1 MIMKPIIGI
10 TPSLQPK
17 EKQCYLWDA
26 YVNAIVRS
34 GGIPLIIPCVSD
46 RELLQYYAK
55 MVDGLLLS
63 GGTDIE
69 PIQYGEETLDGFEI
83 EWPMTP
89 VRDVNEIGLIHAME
103 TLDKPILGICRGH
116 QMINVAFG
124 GTLYQ
129 DLNVQLSREPMLRH
143 FQASPW
149 PHPTQKINL
158 QSDSKLAAI
167 LGDTTI
173 SVNTLHHQAV
183 RNPGD
188 GIVISGRALDHVVE
202 AIERPQNRFII
213 GVQWHPEL
221 MSQEDHSWLRLFSA
235 LVKESSRK

>member
-1 MIMKPIIGI
+1 MKPIIGI
-10 TPSLQPK
+10 TPSLQPD

-26 YVNAIVRS
+26 YVNGIVRA
-34 GGIPLIIPCVSD
+34 GGIPLILPCVSD
-46 RELLQYYAK
+46 DESLHRYAK
-55 MVDGLLLS
+55 LIDGLLLS

-89 VRDVNEIGLIHAME
+89 ARDVYESKLIHAVA
-103 TLDKPILGICRGH
+103 TLNKPILGICRGH
-116 QMINVAFG
+116 QMLNVAFG

-129 DLNVQLSREPMLRH
+129 DLNVQLPREPKLRH

-149 PHPTQKINL
+149 SAPSHKAQLLP
-158 QSDSKLAAI
+158 DSQLAGIMGA
-167 LGDTTI
+167 TTL

-183 RNPGD
+183 KEPGD
-188 GIVISGRALDHVVE
+188 GIVISSRALDGVAE
-202 AIERPQNRFII
+202 SLERPQNRFIV

-221 MSQEDHSWLRLFSA
+221 MATEDASWLRLFAA
-235 LVKESSRK
+235 LVDESAQK